1 MQVTCFAMKIPGVFV
16 IVLFGAATAASAQ
29 PTPQDNTGRV
39 SYRDSAKHKTATVED
54 GGWVQLASPTPASHG
69 TEFVVVGKE
78 LGQFSQLRVSP
89 ADGKVIVRRVKIYF
103 DSGKQKIVDVDKS
116 IDAHRKNAAI
126 IDLDHAQTIDRIVIT
141 TEPQTRGSYAIYG
154 TAGEG
159 GVARK

>member
-1 MQVTCFAMKIPGVFV
+1 MQVSSIAMKIPGVFV
-16 IVLFGAATAASAQ
+16 IVLFGAATVASAQ
-29 PTPQDNTGRV
+29 PAHEDNTGRV
-39 SYRDSAKHKTATVED
+39 SYKDTAKGKPDTAQQ

-89 ADGKVIVRRVKIYF
+89 AAGKVVVRRVKIYF
-103 DSGKQKIVDVDKS
+103 ENGKQKIVDVDKV
-116 IDAHRKNAAI
+116 IDANRKNPAL
-126 IDLDHAQTIDRIVIT
+126 IDLDQPSAIDRIVIT
-141 TEPQTRGSYAIYG
+141 TEPQTKGTYAIYG